1 MNQSDKILP
10 KILKVKAELG
20 SVMKK
25 ADNPFFKS
33 KYADL
38 NAHID
43 AVEPLLQKQ
52 GLILLQPTCRDA
64 NGSYVRTII
73 MDSESGQFIAA
84 ELGLVLTKNDM
95 QGMGSAVTYA
105 RRYTLGALLA
115 MQAEDDD
122 GNVASDMG
130 RKPVAKKPFSPANK
144 LIKTAEDF

>member
-1 MNQSDKILP
+1 MSESDKILP
-10 KILKVKAELG
+10 KLLKVKQELG

-38 NAHID
+38 NAHIE
-43 AVEPLLQKQ
+43 AVEPLLHKY
-52 GLILLQPTCRDA
+52 GLILLQPTCRGE
-64 NGSYVRTII
+64 NGNYVRTII
-73 MDSESGQFIAA
+73 LDSESGQFVVS
-84 ELGLVLTKNDM
+84 ELDLVLTKNDM
-95 QGMGSAVTYA
+95 QGLGSATTYA

-130 RKPVAKKPFSPANK
+130 RKPVAKKPVTVASK